1 MAHTGAYAVMRI
13 PPFYRLPSWQRFF
26 AGMVVGGIISWMIFL
41 FMFGTMHEKQAQK
54 IEEQKNDISKLKNTL
69 SYLQEE
75 YKQLNTENEDELTI
89 QEVKVKIINN
99 TKTKVELLSI
109 HETEDQLSEDLRSLL
124 TKDLETVYG
133 NKELIKKII
142 ENKTVKLNDKAFNLK
157 VREMYFYTTT
167 QITLELKYEE

>member
-1 MAHTGAYAVMRI
+1 MRI

-26 AGMVVGGIISWMIFL
+26 AGMVVGGIISWMIFI
-41 FMFGTMHEKQAQK
+41 FMFGTMHEKQTQL

-142 ENKTVKLNDKAFNLK
+142 ENKTVKLNDKSFNLK

>member
-1 MAHTGAYAVMRI
+1 MRI

-26 AGMVVGGIISWMIFL
+26 AGMVVGGIISWMIFI
-41 FMFGTMHEKQAQK
+41 FMFGSMHEKQTQL

-142 ENKTVKLNDKAFNLK
+142 ENKTVKLNDKSFNLK

>member
-1 MAHTGAYAVMRI
+1 MRI

-26 AGMVVGGIISWMIFL
+26 SGMVVGGIISWMIFL
-41 FMFGTMHEKQAQK
+41 FMFGVMHEKQTQL
-54 IEEQKNDISKLKNTL
+54 IEEQKNDISKLKSTL

-75 YKQLNTENEDELTI
+75 YKQLNNENQNKLTI

-124 TKDLETVYG
+124 TKDLESAYQY
-133 NKELIKKII
+133 KEMIKKII
-142 ENKTVKLNDKAFNLK
+142 ENKTVKLNDKSFNLK
-157 VREMYFYTTT
+157 VREMYFFTTT
-167 QITLELKYEE
+167 QITLELKYED

>member
-1 MAHTGAYAVMRI
+1 M
-13 PPFYRLPSWQRFF
+13 
-26 AGMVVGGIISWMIFL
+26 
-41 FMFGTMHEKQAQK
+41 
-54 IEEQKNDISKLKNTL
+54 
-69 SYLQEE
+69 
-75 YKQLNTENEDELTI
+75 
-89 QEVKVKIINN
+89 KIINN

-142 ENKTVKLNDKAFNLK
+142 ENKTVKLNDKSFNLK

>member
-1 MAHTGAYAVMRI
+1 MRI

-41 FMFGTMHEKQAQK
+41 FMFGTMHEKQALK
-54 IEEQKNDISKLKNTL
+54 IEEQKNEISKLKNTL

-75 YKQLNTENEDELTI
+75 YKQLNKENENELTI
-89 QEVKVKIINN
+89 QEVKVKIINT

-109 HETEDQLSEDLRSLL
+109 HETEDRLSEDLRSLL

-142 ENKTVKLNDKAFNLK
+142 ENKTVKLNDKNFRLK

-167 QITLELKYEE
+167 QITLELKYDDD

>member
-1 MAHTGAYAVMRI
+1 MRI

-41 FMFGTMHEKQAQK
+41 FMFGTMHEKQALK

-75 YKQLNTENEDELTI
+75 YKQLNQENENELVI
-89 QEVKVKIINN
+89 QEVKIKIINT
-99 TKTKVELLSI
+99 TKTKVELLGI
-109 HETEDQLSEDLRSLL
+109 HETEDKLSEDLRSLL

-142 ENKTVKLNDKAFNLK
+142 ENKTVKLNDKNFRLK
-157 VREMYFYTTT
+157 VKEMYFFTTT
-167 QITLELKYEE
+167 QITLELKYEED

>member
-1 MAHTGAYAVMRI
+1 MRI

-26 AGMVVGGIISWMIFL
+26 AGMVIGGIVSWMIFL

-54 IEEQKNDISKLKNTL
+54 IAEQKNDISKLKNTL

-75 YKQLNTENEDELTI
+75 YKQLNSENENELTI
-89 QEVKVKIINN
+89 QEVKVKIINT

-109 HETEDQLSEDLRSLL
+109 HETEDRLSEDLRSLL
-124 TKDLETVYG
+124 TKDLESVYG

-142 ENKTVKLNDKAFNLK
+142 ENKTVKLNDKNFRLK

-167 QITLELKYEE
+167 EITLELKYGED

>member
-1 MAHTGAYAVMRI
+1 MRI

-26 AGMVVGGIISWMIFL
+26 AGMVVGGIISWMIFI
-41 FMFGTMHEKQAQK
+41 FMFGAMHEKQTQL

-75 YKQLNTENEDELTI
+75 YKQLNSENEDELTI

-142 ENKTVKLNDKAFNLK
+142 ENKTVKLNDKSFNLK